1 MKKIEI
7 YYSFVSKN
15 IDKIAHAAV
24 STILLVALT
33 LLLHKV
39 GISNLWLCR
48 AFAMIIT
55 YGFGVIK
62 EVIDEKKMSEIFDKK
77 DIIADIIGIV
87 IGILITFLI

>member
-1 MKKIEI
+1 MKKIKI
-7 YYSFVSKN
+7 FYSFVSKN

-24 STILLVALT
+24 STILLVSLT

-39 GISNLWLCR
+39 GISNLWVCR
-48 AFAMIIT
+48 AVSALIT

-77 DIIADIIGIV
+77 DIIADIIGIM